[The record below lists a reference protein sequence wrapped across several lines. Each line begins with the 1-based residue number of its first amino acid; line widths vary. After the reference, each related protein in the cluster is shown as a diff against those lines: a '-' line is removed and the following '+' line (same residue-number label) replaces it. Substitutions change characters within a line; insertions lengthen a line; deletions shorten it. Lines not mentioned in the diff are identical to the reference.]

1 MVKTILIISE
11 SIDIEDSSAS
21 KVNVALIKNLKKIGY
36 QIRVLH
42 YTRKEMQLGNAI
54 ECIAIPEIKFS
65 LYYLLSRTQ
74 RVFQRITKINV
85 SKYLER
91 LFGHSFTFFN
101 DSKSISK
108 AIDKYYDEEDL
119 IITLSKGAS
128 FRPHYAMLSLP
139 SKHNNWLA
147 YIHDPYP
154 FHFYPRP
161 YNWVEFG
168 YQFKEEFF
176 RQVSEKA
183 KRSAFPSQL
192 LKEWMGSYFPN
203 FLATGVIIPHQNL
216 EVDANLN
223 IELPAYIDPNYFNL
237 LHAGNLMKQRSPIGL
252 IEGYKLF
259 LTQYPEAKDC
269 SKLLLLGNADYYKN
283 YLQNQLNNTIYWSQ
297 GNVPFFEVDIVQKNV
312 SVNIILESKSE
323 ISPFLPGKFPH
334 CVAANKPIL
343 LLGPHYSETKR
354 LLGDGYPY
362 LSEVDDVE
370 CIAEM
375 IGTLYTNWLENP
387 KQLLDRP
394 DLEDYLGIEYL
405 KAQIE
410 NGDGN

>member
-1 MVKTILIISE
+1 
-11 SIDIEDSSAS
+11 
-21 KVNVALIKNLKKIGY
+21 
-36 QIRVLH
+36 
-42 YTRKEMQLGNAI
+42 
-54 ECIAIPEIKFS
+54 
-65 LYYLLSRTQ
+65 
-74 RVFQRITKINV
+74 
-85 SKYLER
+85 
-91 LFGHSFTFFN
+91 
-101 DSKSISK
+101 
-108 AIDKYYDEEDL
+108 
-119 IITLSKGAS
+119 
-128 FRPHYAMLSLP
+128 
-139 SKHNNWLA
+139 
-147 YIHDPYP
+147 
-154 FHFYPRP
+154 
-161 YNWVEFG
+161 
-168 YQFKEEFF
+168 
-176 RQVSEKA
+176 
-183 KRSAFPSQL
+183 
-192 LKEWMGSYFPN
+192 
-203 FLATGVIIPHQNL
+203 
-216 EVDANLN
+216 
-223 IELPAYIDPNYFNL
+223 
-237 LHAGNLMKQRSPIGL
+237 
-252 IEGYKLF
+252 
-259 LTQYPEAKDC
+259 
-269 SKLLLLGNADYYKN
+269 LLGNADYYKN

-334 CVAANKPIL
+334 CVTANKPIL